1 MSASLEQSQKELQ
14 LKQERLQQ
22 LIQLQ
27 QKQDEYIKLV
37 ALKNGKQKVPAHST
51 NQNGPT
57 QEQNQSYIQI
67 DDVDQQP
74 TPKTP

>member
-27 QKQDEYIKLV
+27 QKQDELIKLEQ
-37 ALKNGKQKVPAHST
+37 ALKTGRQQASSPHQQRAQAQGQTSSV
-51 NQNGPT
+51 QGPQQT
-57 QEQNQSYIQI
+57 YIQI
-67 DDVDQQP
+67 DDVD
-74 TPKTP
+74 